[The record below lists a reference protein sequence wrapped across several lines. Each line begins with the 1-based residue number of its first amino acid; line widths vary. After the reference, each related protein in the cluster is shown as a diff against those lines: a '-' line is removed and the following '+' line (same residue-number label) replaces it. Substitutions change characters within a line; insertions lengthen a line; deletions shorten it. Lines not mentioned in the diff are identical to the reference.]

1 MRAICF
7 RDENLPSHE
16 TITTTS
22 RGPRQGTTPISALSS
37 SGEVEVLNSDLVYLT
52 TRAYMTLVRLDE
64 AFRIH
69 LKILHEIDPL

>member
-7 RDENLPSHE
+7 RDEAFPSHE
-16 TITTTS
+16 TINTTS
-22 RGPRQGTTPISALSS
+22 RGSRQGRPQSAVSS
-37 SGEVEVLNSDLVYLT
+37 GGEVEVLNSDLVYLT

-64 AFRIH
+64 AFRVH